1 MEPQTLLSDTLRAQT
16 YKVLAECFYA
26 PDDKLIALLRDVSES
41 PSDFI
46 CQIANVAGQVIELE
60 PLRVDHAKLFVG
72 PYKLLAPPYGSVY
85 LEDGRLMGQSTIQAK
100 NLYSEE
106 GLDFVLGEAPDHV
119 SVELEFMYLLIS
131 RAIEAADRSDFGQE
145 RCYRQKQRSLL
156 AGHLGQWVPTFGSKV
171 EDAAQ
176 TEFYRTLGNVTRR
189 FVEED
194 LTELCRVDR
203 ESG

>member
-26 PDDKLIALLRDVSES
+26 PDDELMALLREISES

-46 CQIANVAGQVIELE
+46 RQIVGIAEEVTDLE

-85 LEDGRLMGQSTIQAK
+85 LEDGKLMGQSTIQVK
-100 NLYSEE
+100 SLYSEE
-106 GLDFVLGEAPDHV
+106 GLDFVLREAPDHV
-119 SVELEFMYLLIS
+119 SVELEFMYLLIN
-131 RAIEAADRSDFGQE
+131 RTIEAVNRSDYDEEHSYQ
-145 RCYRQKQRSLL
+145 QKQRSFL
-156 AGHLGQWVPTFGSKV
+156 AGYLGQWVPAFAAKV

-176 TEFYRTLGNVTRR
+176 TDFYRKLGSVTRS

-194 LTELCRVDR
+194 LIELCRVDR
-203 ESG
+203 DSP

>member
-26 PDDKLIALLRDVSES
+26 PDDELIALLRDVSES
-41 PSDFI
+41 PSDSI
-46 CQIANVAGQVIELE
+46 CQIVDIAGEVTELE

-85 LEDGRLMGQSTIQAK
+85 LEDGKLMGQSTIQVK
-100 NLYSEE
+100 DLYSEE
-106 GLDFVLGEAPDHV
+106 GLEFVLREAPDHV
-119 SVELEFMYLLIS
+119 SVELEFMYLLIN
-131 RAIEAADRSDFGQE
+131 RTIEAVNRSDYGKE
-145 RCYRQKQRSLL
+145 RCYRNKQRSFL
-156 AGHLGQWVPTFGSKV
+156 AGHLGQWVPAFAAKV

-176 TEFYRTLGNVTRR
+176 TDFHRTLGNVARR

-194 LTELCRVDR
+194 LTELCRIDQ

>member
-1 MEPQTLLSDTLRAQT
+1 MGRHTLLSDTLRGQT
-16 YKVLAECFYA
+16 YKILAECFYS
-26 PDDKLIALLRDVSES
+26 PDDELMALLRDVSES
-41 PSDFI
+41 PSAFVCRLAD
-46 CQIANVAGQVIELE
+46 VAGEVTE
-60 PLRVDHAKLFVG
+60 PDQLPVDHAKLFVG

-85 LEDGRLMGQSTIQAK
+85 LEDGRLMGQSTIQVK

-106 GLDFVLGEAPDHV
+106 GLHFVLREAPDHV

-131 RAIEAADRSDFGQE
+131 RTIEAANKSDCDEE
-145 RCYRQKQRSLL
+145 RCYRDKQRSFL
-156 AGHLGQWVPTFGSKV
+156 AGHLGQWVPAFATKL

-176 TEFYRTLGNVTRR
+176 TNFYRTLGNVTRL

-194 LTELCRVDR
+194 LTDLCRVDQ

>member
-1 MEPQTLLSDTLRAQT
+1 MLSDTLRAQT

-26 PDDKLIALLRDVSES
+26 PDDELMALLREISES

-46 CQIANVAGQVIELE
+46 RQIVGIAEEVTDLE

-85 LEDGRLMGQSTIQAK
+85 LEDGKLMGQSTIQVK
-100 NLYSEE
+100 SLYSEE
-106 GLDFVLGEAPDHV
+106 GLDFVLREAPDHI
-119 SVELEFMYLLIS
+119 SVELEFMYLLIN
-131 RAIEAADRSDFGQE
+131 RTIETADKSDRGQE

-156 AGHLGQWVPTFGSKV
+156 AGHLGQWVPAFAAKV
-171 EDAAQ
+171 EDAAK
-176 TEFYRTLGNVTRR
+176 TDFYRTLGKVTRR

-194 LTELCRVDR
+194 LTELCRLDQ

>member
-16 YKVLAECFYA
+16 YKVLAECFYT
-26 PDDKLIALLRDVSES
+26 PDDELMALLREVSES

-46 CQIANVAGQVIELE
+46 RQIVGIAEEVTDLE

-85 LEDGRLMGQSTIQAK
+85 LEDGKLMGQSTIQVK

-106 GLDFVLGEAPDHV
+106 CLDFVLREAPDHV
-119 SVELEFMYLLIS
+119 SVELEFMYLLIN
-131 RAIEAADRSDFGQE
+131 RTIEAEDQSDPGEE
-145 RCYRQKQRSLL
+145 RCYRNKQRSFL
-156 AGHLGQWVPTFGSKV
+156 AGHLGQWGAEFGAKV
-171 EDAAQ
+171 EDGAQ
-176 TEFYRTLGNVTRR
+176 TNFYRTLGNVTRR

-194 LTELCRVDR
+194 LTELCRVDQ
-203 ESG
+203 ESS